1 MPAATSGHNHPGQ
14 AGSRHDLPLGN
25 TMLANVSMSARARRV
40 PQRVCSGSCAGWI
53 FCILV
58 LCTTKPAHADAV
70 APSAVEPSEAEVPPL
85 WEAGVGVIAGLIA
98 DYPGSD
104 HYRVRGLPIPYF
116 IYRGDFFRADQS
128 GTRLRAGSGNIE
140 WEFSAG
146 GTLSS
151 NSQSG
156 ARAGMPKLDYLLE
169 AGPKAKITVARPTPN
184 SRVLIDLP
192 LRAAAS
198 TDFSSRFRPRGFTF
212 SPDIT
217 YEDQALLGSRWNGR
231 VSLGIEFATQSL
243 QEFYYGVA
251 PQYAETGRPAYQAHG
266 GYLGSDIA
274 VTAFRTLRR
283 NFHVFVAVDFDS
295 YHGAASEQSPL
306 FRTRGG
312 VGAAVGFAWSFKQS
326 KQSAGR
332 EYPSAH

>member
-1 MPAATSGHNHPGQ
+1 MPAHAPRSAPARHAPQPSSVVTY
-14 AGSRHDLPLGN
+14 AGCLLCALTLCG
-25 TMLANVSMSARARRV
+25 TKSAR
-40 PQRVCSGSCAGWI
+40 
-53 FCILV
+53 
-58 LCTTKPAHADAV
+58 ADAV
-70 APSAVEPSEAEVPPL
+70 APSAVESSTDEVRPL
-85 WEAGVGVIAGLIA
+85 WEAGVGVVAGAIA

-128 GTRLRAGSGNIE
+128 GTRLRAGSGNVE

-146 GTLSS
+146 GNLSS
-151 NSQSG
+151 DSQSG

-169 AGPKAKITVARPTPN
+169 AGPKAKITVARPTPK
-184 SRVLIDLP
+184 SRVIIDLP

-217 YEDQALLGSRWNGR
+217 YEDQALLGSGWNGR
-231 VSLGIEFATQSL
+231 VSLGVEFATQSL

-251 PQYAETGRPAYQAHG
+251 PQYAEPGRPGYQAHG
-266 GYLGSDIA
+266 GFLGSDVA
-274 VTAFRTLRR
+274 FTAFRTLRR
-283 NFHVFVAVDFDS
+283 NFHVFFAIDFDS
-295 YHGAASEQSPL
+295 YKGAASEASPL
-306 FRTRGG
+306 FRTSGG

-332 EYPSAH
+332 DYPSISR